1 MMYKLYKIATMHHLC
16 LMTPESAFRT
26 QLGDILS
33 PGPQQRSYQALFKF
47 KLKKNNFDS
56 VRTGRYKNWAW
67 WLMYLQLF
75 SPCDHVRCPLR
86 TYLSQTVH
94 HAFTKR
100 SPCAHRS
107 FSVQLLFSQIVWF
120 LDRQQYIQVVYV
132 NLFLIT
138 DETQCKEA
146 HLSVVHLAFPQRSHI
161 VYCAFTVHFVCALAL
176 RLLSAF
182 LHRSQYI
189 WAHQILFSM
198 RSLFT

>member
-1 MMYKLYKIATMHHLC
+1 
-16 LMTPESAFRT
+16 
-26 QLGDILS
+26 
-33 PGPQQRSYQALFKF
+33 
-47 KLKKNNFDS
+47 
-56 VRTGRYKNWAW
+56 
-67 WLMYLQLF
+67 MYLQLF
-75 SPCDHVRCPLR
+75 SPCDHLRCPLR

-120 LDRQQYIQVVYV
+120 LDWQQYIQVVYV

-161 VYCAFTVHFVCALAL
+161 VYCAFTVHFVCAFAL
-176 RLLSAF
+176 RSFIFHSIYEPTKFCSAC
-182 LHRSQYI
+182 
-189 WAHQILFSM
+189 AHCSLRV
-198 RSLFT
+198 RSLFTYRSSWKIERFRDSISLTKANYDKFN

>member
-1 MMYKLYKIATMHHLC
+1 MYI
-16 LMTPESAFRT
+16 
-26 QLGDILS
+26 
-33 PGPQQRSYQALFKF
+33 
-47 KLKKNNFDS
+47 
-56 VRTGRYKNWAW
+56 
-67 WLMYLQLF
+67 QLF
-75 SPCDHVRCPLR
+75 SPCDHLRCPLGSIR

-107 FSVQLLFSQIVWF
+107 FSVQLLFSQIVWC
-120 LDRQQYIQVVYV
+120 LDWQQYIQVVYV

-161 VYCAFTVHFVCALAL
+161 VYCAFTVHFVCAFAL

-182 LHRSQYI
+182 LHRSQNI
-189 WAHQILFSM
+189 WAHCSACAHFSLRV
-198 RSLFT
+198 RSLFTYRSSWKIERFRDSISLTKANYDKFN